1 MQVNRASRVVKGDAS
16 DGQFGQLYWRAKKKM
31 RSVLL
36 DTGRNDSCSK
46 PNLGKGPE
54 SSLVECG
61 AQQTGI
67 YKLYKIT
74 GYNINI

>member
-1 MQVNRASRVVKGDAS
+1 MQVSRASRVVKGDAS
-16 DGQFGQLYWRAKKKM
+16 DGQFGPFYWRAKKKM
-31 RSVLL
+31 RSILL

-54 SSLVECG
+54 SSLVEWER
-61 AQQTGI
+61 TGI
-67 YKLYKIT
+67 YKLYKIS